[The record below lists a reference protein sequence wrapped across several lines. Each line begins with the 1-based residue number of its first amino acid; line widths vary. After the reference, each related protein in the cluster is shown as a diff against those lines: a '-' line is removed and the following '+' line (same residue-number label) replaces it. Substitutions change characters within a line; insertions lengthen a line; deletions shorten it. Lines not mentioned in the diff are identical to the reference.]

1 MGQKSHCFFSA
12 GWDYLVHLF
21 GWRGSAAVPLEPDD
35 AVFQSRLAALASQ
48 FSRAPQDTSF
58 EIGENEILLTKYRSG
73 LAVSA
78 DALKEPVLAAI
89 STSECESLLV
99 DAAVLPARALSAQ
112 AIYDEVSGEMKNAGY
127 DPVTDT
133 ITPERPG
140 AEFDAAA
147 AQAALDG
154 AQPGQ
159 TVSVPAQIQLPRVTA
174 ERLRGVLFRDVL
186 GSATTEVGGTA
197 ARISNV
203 RLASSAFSGTVL
215 NCGDIFSYNGT
226 VGQRTT
232 ARGYQAAPAYVKG
245 ETVDEIGGG
254 VCQPSSTLYLACL
267 KSNLEITERYAH
279 RYAPTYIEWGMD
291 ATVSWGGP
299 DYRFTNNTDYPIKL
313 VATYAKGYLTV
324 KILGTKVDD
333 IQVKMTK
340 EVLSDTPYETVYEE
354 DATLAPGTESVK
366 TTPYTGH
373 KVKTYRNLYD
383 GSGTLISS
391 QFEASSDYK
400 SRNKVILR
408 GPALP
413 AAEEPAAPASSI
425 LPLPQATPEP
435 PAAATPETPASPEQ
449 TPVIVVVPE
458 EPAA

>member
-1 MGQKSHCFFSA
+1 M
-12 GWDYLVHLF
+12 
-21 GWRGSAAVPLEPDD
+21 
-35 AVFQSRLAALASQ
+35 
-48 FSRAPQDTSF
+48 
-58 EIGENEILLTKYRSG
+58 
-73 LAVSA
+73 
-78 DALKEPVLAAI
+78 
-89 STSECESLLV
+89 
-99 DAAVLPARALSAQ
+99 
-112 AIYDEVSGEMKNAGY
+112 
-127 DPVTDT
+127 
-133 ITPERPG
+133 
-140 AEFDAAA
+140 
-147 AQAALDG
+147 
-154 AQPGQ
+154 
-159 TVSVPAQIQLPRVTA
+159 
-174 ERLRGVLFRDVL
+174 
-186 GSATTEVGGTA
+186 GGTA

-391 QFEASSDYK
+391 S
-400 SRNKVILR
+400 LR
-408 GPALP
+408 P
-413 AAEEPAAPASSI
+413 AATTVPQQGHPAGPRPAGSGGTAAPGVLHPSPASSH
-425 LPLPQATPEP
+425 TGNRR
-435 PAAATPETPASPEQ
+435 AAATPETPAPRSRRR
-449 TPVIVVVPE
+449 
-458 EPAA
+458 